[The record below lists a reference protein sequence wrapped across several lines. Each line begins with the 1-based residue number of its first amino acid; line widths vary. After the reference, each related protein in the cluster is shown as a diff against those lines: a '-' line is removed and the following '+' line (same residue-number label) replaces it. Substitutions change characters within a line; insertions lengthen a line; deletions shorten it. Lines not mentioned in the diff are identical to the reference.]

1 MTVPLMVLAVL
12 TVIGGFWLNGG
23 PIPHLGG
30 TLASFLEP
38 AVGPVAEVGGEAAH
52 GGLSASML
60 MAISVGVAV
69 LGIAVAWF
77 MHQSGAF
84 VRERPTALRRLVEN
98 RYGYDALLH
107 SVVVVGGT
115 AFARAL
121 WRYIDVGFI
130 DAIVNGVA
138 AAVASAAQALRQPA
152 TGYVRNYAL
161 TMLGGAVIVLGMFFY
176 FVGH

>member
-1 MTVPLMVLAVL
+1 
-12 TVIGGFWLNGG
+12 
-23 PIPHLGG
+23 
-30 TLASFLEP
+30 
-38 AVGPVAEVGGEAAH
+38 
-52 GGLSASML
+52 

-84 VRERPTALRRLVEN
+84 LRERPTAVRRLVEN
-98 RYGYDALLH
+98 RFGYDALLH

-161 TMLGGAVIVLGMFFY
+161 SMLGGAVIVLGMFFY